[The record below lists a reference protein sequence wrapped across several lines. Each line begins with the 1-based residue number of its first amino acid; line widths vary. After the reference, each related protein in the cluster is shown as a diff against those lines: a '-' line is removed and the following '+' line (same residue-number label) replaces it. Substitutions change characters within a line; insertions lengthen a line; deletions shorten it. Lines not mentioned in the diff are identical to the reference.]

1 MVGEVEYIHDD
12 RLLELGV
19 LDEVVMV
26 VSPLHEGKPLALIDY
41 DEVEDDLEQHYDEL
55 EGQGDHE

>member
-1 MVGEVEYIHDD
+1 MGEVEYIHDD

-26 VSPLHEGKPLALIDY
+26 VSTLHEGKPLALIDY